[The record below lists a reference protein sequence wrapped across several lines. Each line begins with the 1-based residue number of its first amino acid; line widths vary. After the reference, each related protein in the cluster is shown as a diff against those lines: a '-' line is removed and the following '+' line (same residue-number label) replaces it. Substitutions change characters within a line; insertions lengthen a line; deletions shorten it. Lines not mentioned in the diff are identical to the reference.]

1 MFYSLF
7 GALLFI
13 LTLNAHNKLIMNN
26 TISSLFGES
35 ANNVGM
41 FISWLVGEIYNTYT
55 IVWICI
61 AAIFLVI
68 SQVWELKNKSI
79 ANDLLYGL

>member
-1 MFYSLF
+1 MQTKRISQFTILSSLFGMFYSLF

-35 ANNVGM
+35 ANSVGM
-41 FISWLVGEIYNTYT
+41 FIS
-55 IVWICI
+55 
-61 AAIFLVI
+61 
-68 SQVWELKNKSI
+68 
-79 ANDLLYGL
+79 